1 MRNVIQLTAPFE
13 KTTIKIA
20 GATVLAP
27 FSVILQAL
35 PPIFVTPWF
44 MRIDLVA
51 VPWVLCWIL
60 FGFKSAL
67 LSLLISVPIVG
78 ALGPFAGGW
87 VGAIMKSVAS
97 VWMFTIP
104 ALFTWREST
113 ISNFLNNRKLYLFAS
128 LLAIIIRDVVTV
140 VFNFYFALPVFFNMT
155 PEQIIEFFSNPLFL
169 SFFGHSLGLIGLGAF
184 IGEVAFWNTLQGA
197 IDMYAALLIGL
208 VVLRRF
214 LGRVKV

>member
-1 MRNVIQLTAPFE
+1 MISLTSPFE

-20 GATVLAP
+20 GAAVLAP
-27 FSVILQAL
+27 LSVVLQAL

-97 VWMFTIP
+97 VWMFAIP
-104 ALFTWREST
+104 ALFTWKKNT
-113 ISNFLNNRKLYLFAS
+113 ISSFLTNKKLYVS
-128 LLAIIIRDVVTV
+128 TGLLAIGVRNVITV
-140 VFNFYFALPVFFNMT
+140 LFNLYFAIPVFFNMT
-155 PEQIIEFFSNPLFL
+155 TEQVIQFFSNPMFL
-169 SFFGHSLGLIGLGAF
+169 SFFGHSLGLVGLSAY
-184 IGEVAFWNTLQGA
+184 IGEVVFWNTIQGI
-197 IDMYAALLIGL
+197 IDMYVALAIGL
-208 VVLRRF
+208 IVLQRI
-214 LGRVKV
+214 LGTAKA